1 MRKKHQ
7 EQMKIEWLT
16 KRIEDKFETY
26 VAIALEMAMKTE
38 CVQSVLWER
47 IIDALASGKVDQPNA
62 YVKKF
67 YDTVWSPNWQL
78 RNSINRMRPLEAQ
91 KFLRFSFKLRQ
102 AAMGATD
109 SIVGI
114 KKDVMMSYV
123 NNMKK

>member
-67 YDTVWSPNWQL
+67 YDTVWSPNW
-78 RNSINRMRPLEAQ
+78 
-91 KFLRFSFKLRQ
+91 
-102 AAMGATD
+102 
-109 SIVGI
+109 
-114 KKDVMMSYV
+114 
-123 NNMKK
+123 